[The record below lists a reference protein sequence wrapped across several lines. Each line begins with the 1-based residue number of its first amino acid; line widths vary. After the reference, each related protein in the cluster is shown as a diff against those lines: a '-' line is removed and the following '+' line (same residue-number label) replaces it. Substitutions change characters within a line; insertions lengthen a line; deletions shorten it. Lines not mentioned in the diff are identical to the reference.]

1 MMHTRRTLRKVG
13 GSVMLPIPSE
23 MLEEMRLRA
32 GQDVMLSSEGDV
44 IRVEQYGGSEGV
56 RDEESL
62 LGAIE
67 RLWQASF
74 GQEHFVSTFEK
85 AAFLMEST
93 IRRHPFVDGN
103 KRTGAASV
111 SYLLSKTLS
120 ENHFMDLE
128 QRRISPRMD
137 LPMSPFSTVLK
148 GDAPYERG
156 YHNEGGGLL

>member
-13 GSVMLPIPSE
+13 GSVMLPIPPE

-111 SYLLSKTLS
+111 SYLLSKFGHNI
-120 ENHFMDLE
+120 EAGQQELE
-128 QRRISPRMD
+128 DFAVSVAEANVELVEIALWFERSHSPE
-137 LPMSPFSTVLK
+137 T
-148 GDAPYERG
+148 
-156 YHNEGGGLL
+156 